1 MVRTLFFEALSLS
14 VKIGTKAQERSRPQ
28 TVLVSGECR
37 LDGNERGNDLLSKTV
52 DYDRLLR
59 NIRTCAEPTEFS
71 LLERLGDH
79 IMDRIMESFPGI
91 DSITLRLWKEPSPLP
106 FPVGRVGVTV
116 SATRASWS
124 GTTTLLS

>member
-14 VKIGTKAQERSRPQ
+14 VKIGTKAQERARPQ

-37 LDGNERGNDLLSKTV
+37 LDGKERGNDRLSKTV

-59 NIRTCAEPTEFS
+59 EIRSCAEPTEFS

-79 IMDRIMESFPGI
+79 IVDRVMKSFPGI
-91 DSITLRLWKEPSPLP
+91 DSITLTLWKEPAPLP
-106 FPVGRVGVTV
+106 FPVRRVGVTV
-116 SATRASWS
+116 SETRSSWS
-124 GTTTLLS
+124 EPATLLS

>member
-1 MVRTLFFEALSLS
+1 MSRTLFFEALSLS
-14 VKIGTKAQERSRPQ
+14 VKIGTKAQERARPQ

-37 LDGNERGNDLLSKTV
+37 MDAKERGNDLLAKTV

-59 NIRTCAEPTEFS
+59 VIRSCAEPTEFS

-79 IMDRIMESFPGI
+79 IVDQILESFPGV
-91 DSITLRLWKEPSPLP
+91 DSITLRLWKEPAPLP

-116 SATRASWS
+116 SETRASWS
-124 GTTTLLS
+124 GPTTLLP

>member
-14 VKIGTKAQERSRPQ
+14 VKIGTKAPERSRPQ

-37 LDGNERGNDLLSKTV
+37 MDGRERGNDLLARTV

-59 NIRTCAEPTEFS
+59 EIRSCAEPTEFS

-79 IMDRIMESFPGI
+79 IVDRILESFPGV
-91 DSITLRLWKEPSPLP
+91 DSVTLRLWKEPAPLP
-106 FPVGRVGVTV
+106 FPVGRVGVTI
-116 SATRASWS
+116 SETRASWS
-124 GTTTLLS
+124 GPTTLLP